1 MTPVAPSSAW
11 LLGEVLIRRPSRA
24 WLYSIK
30 TMKNITIF
38 NDATKVLKWCTWVN
52 LSMLAFSLI
61 GMLIDDR
68 QLLGENVWLKPTK
81 FAVSIPIYCVTIA
94 LLLKVYPYTFKT
106 KQWISR
112 LIGWALILEVPLV
125 MFQAGR
131 GVRSHFNDTTP
142 LDGIIFGLMGL
153 LILINTLVLF
163 YMMWTSF
170 TKKFDT
176 SVLMQ
181 RAIQFGWLGM
191 IVSIVAGQL
200 MIAANAHS
208 VGVPDGG
215 AGIPVTHWSTE
226 GGDWRAVHFLGM
238 HGIQVLPL
246 LAYFITK
253 WNWKNSQFIIWTT
266 GLIYLGFIGHIFLK
280 TQAGV
285 PFLNI

>member
-1 MTPVAPSSAW
+1 
-11 LLGEVLIRRPSRA
+11 
-24 WLYSIK
+24 
-30 TMKNITIF
+30 MKNLTIF
-38 NDATKVLKWCTWVN
+38 DESTKLLKWCTWVN
-52 LSMLAFSLI
+52 LGVLAFSLI
-61 GMLIDDR
+61 AMLIDDR

-81 FAVSIPIYCVTIA
+81 FAISIPIYCVTIA
-94 LLLKVYPYTFKT
+94 LLLSVYPYSFKI
-106 KQWISR
+106 KQRLSR

-125 MFQAGR
+125 MIQAGR
-131 GVRSHFNDTTP
+131 GVRSHFNFNTP
-142 LDGIIFGLMGL
+142 LDGIIFGLMGW
-153 LILINTLVLF
+153 LIFINTLVLF

-170 TKKFDT
+170 TKKLET
-176 SVLMQ
+176 SIIMQ

-191 IVSIVAGQL
+191 IISIVAGQL

-253 WNWKNSQFIIWTT
+253 WNWKNRQLIVWIT
-266 GLIYLGFIGHIFLK
+266 GLAYLGFIGYLFSK
-280 TQAGV
+280 TRAGI